1 MLVPG
6 LQTRIPQPKLLF
18 RSGGFN
24 SHLVVGGSDGAIGEG
39 VGGARA
45 GEAGEGEAGEGD
57 GGGDGVTRV
66 LARRCRPL
74 LGRWRE
80 FGPGGAFCFEEGG
93 DG

>member
-39 VGGARA
+39 VGGVEQEKR
-45 GEAGEGEAGEGD
+45 EKEKREKEMGEGME
-57 GGGDGVTRV
+57 
-66 LARRCRPL
+66 
-74 LGRWRE
+74 
-80 FGPGGAFCFEEGG
+80 
-93 DG
+93 